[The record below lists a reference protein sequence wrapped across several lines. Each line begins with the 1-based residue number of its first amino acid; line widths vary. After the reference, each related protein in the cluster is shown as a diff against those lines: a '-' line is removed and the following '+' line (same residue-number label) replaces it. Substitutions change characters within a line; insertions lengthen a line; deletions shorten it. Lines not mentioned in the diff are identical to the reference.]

1 MLTARRDHTFART
14 LAVADKRRQ
23 RIESYLDR
31 LAGYAVCLTNDRDQ
45 ARELVQDCA
54 LRALSAQRV
63 PQDEPAYRA
72 WVFTI
77 LRNLHVDR
85 LRRRRQ
91 PPESLGEAESAPS
104 WQVWQFDE
112 ALITGITVRVGMARL
127 RPAQR
132 EILGLVDIAGFSY
145 AETARILEI
154 APGTVMSRLSRA
166 RQALLV
172 ALADSNVHP
181 FPARR
186 RKTGPHRSSR

>member
-1 MLTARRDHTFART
+1 MVDQ
-14 LAVADKRRQ
+14 RRQ
-23 RIESYLDR
+23 RIEGYLDR

-63 PQDEPAYRA
+63 PRDEPAYRA

-77 LRNLHVDR
+77 LRNLHIDR

-91 PPESLGEAESAPS
+91 PIEGLNEAEAVAS

-112 ALITGITVRVGMARL
+112 TLITGITVRLGLSKL
-127 RPAQR
+127 RPAHR
-132 EILGLVDIAGFSY
+132 EVLGLVDVAGFSY

-154 APGTVMSRLSRA
+154 APGTVMSRVSRA
-166 RQALLV
+166 RQALLE
-172 ALADSNVHP
+172 ALVDSNVHP
-181 FPARR
+181 FPAKRR
-186 RKTGPHRSSR
+186 GGSARGSSR